1 MIVVT
6 KNSTTENEDSNSD
19 LVAAYKS
26 EIETMQA
33 FINRLQESKNALTS
47 KIANAKEFLIT
58 AYHENSI
65 DSDYIIE
72 LAEIL
77 DVILT
82 KPISGEARI
91 CFRYTANVP
100 IDFDPEDLIISY
112 EVLCDTY
119 EAEYFSTDE
128 EYFEYNSTED

>member
-47 KIANAKEFLIT
+47 KIANAKEFLIA

-100 IDFDPEDLIISY
+100 VDFNPEDLLISY